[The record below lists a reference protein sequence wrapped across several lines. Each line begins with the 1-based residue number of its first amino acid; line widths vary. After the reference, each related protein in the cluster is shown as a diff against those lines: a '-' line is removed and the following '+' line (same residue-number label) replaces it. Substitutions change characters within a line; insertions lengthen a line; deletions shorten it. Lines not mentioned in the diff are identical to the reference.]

1 MKNLLCSSCLFILIA
16 SVACSNTESTLT
28 PITNVAVKCAQ
39 KTILDTLLSSKQL
52 YYQVT
57 WANNKDG
64 VILNLKDKKG
74 KVRTFFQ
81 TNLYEWDIE
90 ITQKSSTKV
99 DLIAGS
105 IKKISGNNI
114 QADYSPDS
122 FFFEDNN
129 CKILTT
135 TDDNLPPVAFSN
147 FTFKD
152 ITESKDLATILGRFG
167 W

>member
-1 MKNLLCSSCLFILIA
+1 MKNLIYSIYLFFVIVC
-16 SVACSNTESTLT
+16 VACSKTESTPT
-28 PITNVAVKCAQ
+28 PTTNVEVKCLQ
-39 KTILDTLLSSKQL
+39 KTVLDTLVLGKQL

-74 KVRTFFQ
+74 KARTFFQ
-81 TNLYEWDIE
+81 TNLFEWDIE
-90 ITQKSSTKV
+90 ITQKSPTKV

-105 IKKISGNNI
+105 IKKISGNNT

-129 CKILTT
+129 CKISTT
-135 TDDNLPPVAFSN
+135 TDDNLPPLAFLN
-147 FTFKD
+147 FTYKD
-152 ITESKDLATILGRFG
+152 ITESKDLPTILVRFG